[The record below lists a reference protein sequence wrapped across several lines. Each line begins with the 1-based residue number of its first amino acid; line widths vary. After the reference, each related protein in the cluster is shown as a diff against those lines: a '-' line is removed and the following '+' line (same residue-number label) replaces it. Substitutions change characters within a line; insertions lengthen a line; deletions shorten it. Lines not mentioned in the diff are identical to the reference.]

1 MLDADRIR
9 SLPRLAAPV
18 LTAYLDTNPATQRNQ
33 GSPPGYLAWLKAR
46 ARVLDGR
53 VPDAE
58 RPAFRDHVRRL
69 ESHLH
74 RHPPRHRGVV
84 AFSGPGTWEFL
95 SLQVEVEDEL
105 SWGPPALK
113 LLFWLLDEHRPSG
126 VVVVSRSGARF
137 LRTWLGEVTEDER
150 EAFAVDRSAWR
161 TKHLVG
167 PSHAGVHKRRGV
179 QRDRF
184 DRRMTAQFGRFAR
197 KLAARIRRWTE
208 RHGLRPVLLVG
219 PAEMIETVFA
229 EMPEAFRDRVALVRD
244 NLASLSPPKLQ
255 ARLEPVLEGWA
266 RAYEAARVEALLGQG
281 SRRTAVGLDDT
292 LARLQEGRVREL
304 VIARAIGGTVRQCE
318 RCGRADRSAD
328 PVCPSC
334 GSARH
339 RVPVRVAVPDLARR
353 HGVPVEVVAG
363 RAARRLRAAGGVGA
377 WLGPPDRKR
386 PRRGT

>member
-1 MLDADRIR
+1 M
-9 SLPRLAAPV
+9 
-18 LTAYLDTNPATQRNQ
+18 
-33 GSPPGYLAWLKAR
+33 
-46 ARVLDGR
+46 
-53 VPDAE
+53 
-58 RPAFRDHVRRL
+58 
-69 ESHLH
+69 
-74 RHPPRHRGVV
+74 

-95 SLQVEVEDEL
+95 ALQVEVEDEL

-113 LLFWLLDEHRPSG
+113 ALFWLLDEHRPSG
-126 VVVVSRSGARF
+126 TVVVSRAGARF

-184 DRRMTAQFGRFAR
+184 DQRMRAHFGRFAR
-197 KLAARIRRWTE
+197 KLAARIRRWAE

-219 PAEMIETVFA
+219 PA

-244 NLASLSPPKLQ
+244 NLAYLSPPKLQ
-255 ARLEPVLEGWA
+255 ARLEPALERWA
-266 RAYEAARVEALLGQG
+266 RAYEAARVEGLLGQG
-281 SRRTAVGLDDT
+281 SRRIAVGLDDT

-304 VIARAIGGTVRQCE
+304 VIARGVGGTVRQCE

-328 PVCPSC
+328 PVCPIC
-334 GSARH
+334 GGTRH

-363 RAARRLRAAGGVGA
+363 RAASRLRAAGGVGA
-377 WLGPPDRKR
+377 WLGLPHRTH
-386 PRRGT
+386 PRRGA